1 VASHF
6 PAPVAPAMRDEVT
19 AAFMSGL
26 HAGCLAAAVVCLAGA
41 IAMLAA
47 LPAHP
52 LTTRSLTW
60 LIGVETT
67 NASATATDP
76 WALITGASDGIGR
89 ALAGAVAARGL
100 NVVLTSRNEQRL
112 NAICAQTSHRAR
124 R

>member
-1 VASHF
+1 LRGQRARFTARRAVGDFQLRWAPAQVQGTAREGLAQGLQVASHF

-52 LTTRSLTW
+52 LTTSSLT
-60 LIGVETT
+60 
-67 NASATATDP
+67 
-76 WALITGASDGIGR
+76 
-89 ALAGAVAARGL
+89 
-100 NVVLTSRNEQRL
+100 
-112 NAICAQTSHRAR
+112 
-124 R
+124 